1 MYKQCVRSLATLA
14 QPASHAPTAQAQAA
28 IAALPP
34 GVPPLATRWDNS
46 MTFGQFTNRTIEKYS
61 TAT

>member
-1 MYKQCVRSLATLA
+1 MYLCLSYLYLSSPV
-14 QPASHAPTAQAQAA
+14 AQAQAA

-34 GVPPLATRWDNS
+34 RVPPLASRWDNS

-61 TAT
+61 TTT

>member
-1 MYKQCVRSLATLA
+1 M
-14 QPASHAPTAQAQAA
+14 QPWAMEPMAMPAGIDPAVAQAQAA

-34 GVPPLATRWDNS
+34 RVPPLASRWDNS

-61 TAT
+61 TQTT